1 MKFMRADEE
10 EFGHLIIDNFIEGI
24 STDLSIE
31 GLRGCRREAE
41 TLINTICDKE
51 IELGNRKLVNHTPRC
66 DALVWLKD
74 LMRPSCP
81 LNSE

>member
-1 MKFMRADEE
+1 MRSDEE
-10 EFGHLIIDNFIEGI
+10 EFGHLIIDNLIESI
-24 STDLSIE
+24 SSDLSID

-74 LMRPSCP
+74 LKQPSFL